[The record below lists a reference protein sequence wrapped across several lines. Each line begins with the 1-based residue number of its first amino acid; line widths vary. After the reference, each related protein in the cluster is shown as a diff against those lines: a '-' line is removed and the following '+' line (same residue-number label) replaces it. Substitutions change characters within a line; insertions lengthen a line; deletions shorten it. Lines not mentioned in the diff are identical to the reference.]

1 MNSGYPLQLG
11 GGYGSPYSLKMRAVL
26 RYRRIPFTWVLR
38 GSKDDHLPPVP
49 VQLIPVIAF
58 PDEHGDYT
66 EAMIDSSPQ
75 IERLETMFGERSLV
89 PTDPVVAFIDYLI
102 EDYGDEWVTKAMYH
116 YRWYYDDAIDKAA
129 KLLPLD
135 RNLQVADADWERAQR
150 FIADRQIGRRA
161 LVGST
166 EENRPIIEDSY
177 LRLLD
182 LLTAS
187 LHERMFLLGDR
198 PGRGDFG
205 VFGQLRQLV
214 GWDPESA
221 RVAIARAPRVVTW
234 VDMVDDLSWWTCDG
248 DEGWVGRDEIPATT
262 VALLHEIG
270 RTYAPFMIANAE
282 ALQSRAEEMVC
293 EIDGEEY
300 RQGPFPYQGKCLAWL
315 REQYAAL
322 NDVDRAAVDALLAG
336 TGCEPLVAHA

>member
-1 MNSGYPLQLG
+1 MPGSSTSTSTLIDGVVINSVDVTAYVNERDPWYPLRAMLRPADPDG
-11 GGYGSPYSLKMRAVL
+11 MRAAWAAL
-26 RYRRIPFTWVLR
+26 EAEWATTTARA
-38 GSKDDHLPPVP
+38 HALP
-49 VQLIPVIAF
+49 
-58 PDEHGDYT
+58 
-66 EAMIDSSPQ
+66 
-75 IERLETMFGERSLV
+75 ERLLHESVGGEWSFVQTLRHLV
-89 PTDPVVAFIDYLI
+89 F
-102 EDYGDEWVTKAMYH
+102 
-116 YRWYYDDAIDKAA
+116 AIDKWFTAPILA
-129 KLLPLD
+129 EPFHPIGIPNSGSVD
-135 RNLQVADADWERAQR
+135 FPWPGHEY
-150 FIADRQIGRRA
+150 GRRA

-166 EENRPIIEDSY
+166 DANRPIIEDSY

-187 LHERMFLLGDR
+187 LQERMFLLGDR

-221 RVAIARAPRVVTW
+221 RIAVARAPRVVTW

-248 DEGWVGRDEIPATT
+248 DDEWDGSDDIPATS

-293 EIDGEEY
+293 EIDGQEY

-315 REQYAAL
+315 CEQYAA
-322 NDVDRAAVDALLAG
+322 
-336 TGCEPLVAHA
+336 

>member
-1 MNSGYPLQLG
+1 MSTEYPLQLG

-26 RYRRIPFTWVLR
+26 RYRQIPFTWVLR
-38 GSKDDHLPPVP
+38 GSKDDRLPPVP
-49 VQLIPVIAF
+49 VRLIPVVAF
-58 PDEHGDYT
+58 PDHQGEYT

-75 IERLETMFGERSLV
+75 IMRLETMFAERSLV

-135 RNLQVADADWERAQR
+135 QNLQVADSDWAGMQHY
-150 FIADRQIGRRA
+150 ITDRQIGRMA

-166 EENRPIIEDSY
+166 EANRPIIEDSY
-177 LRLLD
+177 KRLLD
-182 LLTAS
+182 LMSTGLC
-187 LHERMFLLGDR
+187 ERTFLLGDR

-205 VFGQLRQLV
+205 LFGQLRQLV

-221 RVAIARAPRVVTW
+221 RIAIDRAPRVAHW
-234 VDMVDDLSWWTCDG
+234 VDMTDDLSWWSVTGND
-248 DEGWVGRDEIPATT
+248 GWVGRNEIPATT

-270 RTYAPFMIANAE
+270 RTYAPFMIANAD
-282 ALQSRAEEMVC
+282 ALQSGADEMVC
-293 EIDGEEY
+293 EIDGQEY
-300 RQGPFPYQGKCLAWL
+300 RQGPFAYQGKCLVWL

-322 NDVDRAAVDALLAG
+322 GSTDRAAVDTLLAD
-336 TGCEPLVAHA
+336 TGCEPLLH